1 MAAPPR
7 MSRAR
12 LLAVTKVGLDE
23 ALTMAKREQRR
34 ARTFMI
40 SDGGRIESLGSK
52 KRRYRLLWS
61 VLDCEKGNEQRNRY
75 Y

>member
-1 MAAPPR
+1 MAPPPR

-12 LLAVTKVGLDE
+12 LLAEMKVGLDE

-40 SDGGRIESLGSK
+40 GVGLRKIE
-52 KRRYRLLWS
+52 
-61 VLDCEKGNEQRNRY
+61 E
-75 Y
+75 

>member
-40 SDGGRIESLGSK
+40 RDGGRIGEFGK
-52 KRRYRLLWS
+52 
-61 VLDCEKGNEQRNRY
+61 
-75 Y
+75 